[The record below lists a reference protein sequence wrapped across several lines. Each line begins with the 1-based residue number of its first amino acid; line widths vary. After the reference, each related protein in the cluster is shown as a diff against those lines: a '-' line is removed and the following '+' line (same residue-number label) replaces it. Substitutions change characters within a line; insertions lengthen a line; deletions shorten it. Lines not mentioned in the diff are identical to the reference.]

1 VRAVVIAAG
10 LGTRLRP
17 LTEHFPKPVLPLD
30 GRPVVASLL
39 RELAAAGCRDVTLV
53 VGYRAEQVEALV
65 GDGAGYGLTVR
76 YARQEEPLGSAHAV
90 VAGSP
95 EAPYLVAGADTL
107 FAPGDVA
114 RFVEAFASS
123 GAAGALAVEEGR
135 RGRVVARD
143 GLVER
148 VEGAIGEGS
157 LAAPLWAVGP
167 ALEPRVEALPGAPPF
182 ELKTA
187 FQAAI
192 DAGERVAAVPIG
204 ATRDLTAPVD
214 LLVENFPYLR
224 AL

>member
-30 GRPVVASLL
+30 GRPVVATLL

-65 GDGAGYGLTVR
+65 GDGAGFGVDVR

-90 VAGSP
+90 VAASP
-95 EAPYLVAGADTL
+95 RAPYLVAGADTL
-107 FAPGDVA
+107 FAPGDIA
-114 RFVEAFASS
+114 RFVEAFAAS
-123 GAAGALAVEEGR
+123 GAAGALAVEEGLS
-135 RGRVVARD
+135 GRVVGRE
-143 GLVER
+143 GLVQQ
-148 VEGAIGEGS
+148 VEGAVGAGS

-167 ALEPRVEALPGAPPF
+167 SLESRVEALPGSPPF

-187 FQAAI
+187 FQDAI

>member
-1 VRAVVIAAG
+1 MRTVVIAAG

-30 GRPVVASLL
+30 GRPVVATLL
-39 RELAAAGCRDVTLV
+39 RELARAGCRDVTLV

-65 GDGAGYGLTVR
+65 GDGAGFGLSVR

-90 VAGSP
+90 AAASSR
-95 EAPYLVAGADTL
+95 APYLIAGADTV
-107 FAPGDVA
+107 FRPGDLA
-114 RFVEAFASS
+114 RFIEAFVTS
-123 GAAGALAVEEGR
+123 GAAGALAVQEGR
-135 RGRVVARD
+135 RGRVVVRE
-143 GLVER
+143 GRVEQ
-148 VEGAIGEGS
+148 VEGAAGEGS

-167 ALEPRVEALPGAPPF
+167 PLESRVTALPGAPPF

-187 FQAAI
+187 FQDAI
-192 DAGERVAAVPIG
+192 DAGERVAAVTIA

-214 LLVENFPYLR
+214 LLMENFPYLR